1 MSVLKEDWNC
11 GKISYNKYKYTLIFI
26 DILYI
31 MVYNNKVVIKGITK
45 EGKRHMEE
53 LNNTEELVKQTEE
66 KMIYKILL
74 MLEECQD
81 LDTAK
86 DKIKNLIN

>member
-45 EGKRHMEE
+45 KGS
-53 LNNTEELVKQTEE
+53 
-66 KMIYKILL
+66 
-74 MLEECQD
+74 
-81 LDTAK
+81 
-86 DKIKNLIN
+86 

>member
-1 MSVLKEDWNC
+1 M
-11 GKISYNKYKYTLIFI
+11 F
-26 DILYI
+26 
-31 MVYNNKVVIKGITK
+31 VYNNRVVIKGITK

-81 LDTAK
+81 LDAAK